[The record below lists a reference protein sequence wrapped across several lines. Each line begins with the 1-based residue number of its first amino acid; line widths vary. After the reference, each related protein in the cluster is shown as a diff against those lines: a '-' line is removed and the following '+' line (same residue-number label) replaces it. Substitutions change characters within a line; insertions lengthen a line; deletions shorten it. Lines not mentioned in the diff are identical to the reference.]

1 MSGFLTTGLRRL
13 VQSNTILFICDVQER
28 FRPLI
33 YNSETVISKCAFLST
48 SMHTLDIPCI
58 VTEQYPKAFGKTV
71 PEILL
76 HPTTQ
81 VFEKKQFSM
90 LTEEVRAA
98 LSSSGRRQVV
108 LCGIEGHVCVLQ
120 SAMELLDSG
129 YEVHVVADAV
139 SSQRPYDRAVAL
151 QRMRD
156 SAQHVQKEGLVITTA
171 ESLLFE
177 IMRGADHPKF
187 RQISALCK
195 EHNEDPK
202 GRGFDLLDHL

>member
-139 SSQRPYDRAVAL
+139 SSQRCALRPSSGSAAHARQRPACTERGSGHHHGGVSAV
-151 QRMRD
+151 RD
-156 SAQHVQKEGLVITTA
+156 HAW
-171 ESLLFE
+171 
-177 IMRGADHPKF
+177 RRPP
-187 RQISALCK
+187 QI
-195 EHNEDPK
+195 
-202 GRGFDLLDHL
+202 